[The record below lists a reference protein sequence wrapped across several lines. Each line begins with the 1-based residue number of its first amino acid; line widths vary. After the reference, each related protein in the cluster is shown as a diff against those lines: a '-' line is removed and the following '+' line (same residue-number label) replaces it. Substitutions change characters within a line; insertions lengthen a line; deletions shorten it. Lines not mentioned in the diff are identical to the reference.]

1 MVHRLVPG
9 LSKVVEPRFLP
20 EFCGSA
26 NVKRADVCTAAFMR
40 THTASDPA
48 KVAILRSSPF
58 LIFSILGAIAVAVWW
73 TCLVSLFTLALHD
86 EQYTHILLI
95 FPISAVLIFLDW
107 EPAEPSSGWR
117 LPAGGSLLIL
127 AVIITAAI
135 HLRSFALSPEVELSA
150 NMLAFVVWCVGAFVA
165 SFGASAFRRALFPLC
180 FLLWLVPFPPF
191 VLNRIVSLLQQG
203 STAAAHLLFLIAGI
217 PVAQRDTFL
226 HIPGLT
232 LEVAPECSSMRSS
245 MMLIVTTMVLAQ
257 LLLRSYWR
265 KLVVV
270 AAAIPLSIAKNG
282 LRIFV
287 LGVLATRVDPSFLTG
302 RLHRQGGI
310 IFFLI
315 AMAGIVS
322 LLWIL
327 RRGEE
332 NSSKIVNGNA
342 GKISEPGT
350 AKF

>member
-1 MVHRLVPG
+1 MR
-9 LSKVVEPRFLP
+9 
-20 EFCGSA
+20 
-26 NVKRADVCTAAFMR
+26 MR
-40 THTASDPA
+40 THTASDPVKA
-48 KVAILRSSPF
+48 AFFRSSPF

-73 TCLVSLFTLALHD
+73 ASLVSLFTLALRD

-95 FPISAVLIFLDW
+95 LPISAVLIFLDW
-107 EPAEPSSGWR
+107 KSAETSSKWS
-117 LPAGGSLLIL
+117 LPVGCSLLIL
-127 AVIITAAI
+127 AVIATAAI
-135 HLRSFALSPEVELSA
+135 PLRSFAFSPEAELSA
-150 NMLAFVVWCVGAFVA
+150 NMLAFVAWCMGAFIA

-180 FLLWLVPFPPF
+180 FLLWLVPFPPL
-191 VLNRIVSLLQQG
+191 VLNHIVSLLQQG

-257 LLLRSYWR
+257 LLLRSFWR
-265 KLVVV
+265 KLAVVV
-270 AAAIPLSIAKNG
+270 VAIPLSIAKNG

-310 IFFLI
+310 IYFLI
-315 AMAGIVS
+315 ALAGIAL

-327 RRGEE
+327 RRDEE
-332 NSSKIVNGNA
+332 KSSKIA
-342 GKISEPGT
+342 
-350 AKF
+350 A